1 MKDDESSSALSD
13 FTVYVMGFLIIML
26 LWSLA
31 GPFVSLQALEV
42 LQREHL
48 ASSTFHLYV
57 TQHINFII
65 LLFLEVL
72 FVRFAARMSIREFI
86 SDAPHSFPTRFLFGG
101 GIWLASMI
109 LYTVSQSLTVED
121 YLIRQ
126 SGGGG
131 AHLIMILLA
140 LLFTPLQIFGEEI
153 LFRSFF
159 YRAFSILKTNR
170 HIVSVISAVAFSA
183 AHLSNQE
190 MRMTSSPVPIILYY
204 LLSGFFFMEITYAY
218 GGIAVAAGAHFIN
231 NFFISVI
238 VNYQGSSIISF
249 PYYFSPSQ
257 DIILDLIMLIVTSS
271 VLLIIRS
278 SGTNNNVHEVE

>member
-1 MKDDESSSALSD
+1 MKDDDSSSALSD

-31 GPFVSLQALEV
+31 GPFVSIQALEV
-42 LQREHL
+42 LHRKNL

-57 TQHINFII
+57 TQHLNFIV
-65 LLFLEVL
+65 LFLLEVL
-72 FVRFAARMSIREFI
+72 FIRFAARRNIRDFI
-86 SDAPHSFPTRFLFGG
+86 SDAPRSFLERFLIGG
-101 GIWLASMI
+101 GIWLASMV
-109 LYTVSQSLTVED
+109 LYTVSQSLTVEN

-126 SGGGG
+126 PGGGG
-131 AHLIMILLA
+131 THLIMILLA
-140 LLFTPLQIFGEEI
+140 LLFTPLQILSEEI

-170 HIVSVISAVAFSA
+170 HIVSVVSAVAFSA

-190 MRMTSSPVPIILYY
+190 MSMTSSPVPIILYY
-204 LLSGFFFMEITYAY
+204 LLSGFFFMEITYSY

-249 PYYFSPSQ
+249 PYFFNPSQ
-257 DIILDLIMLIVTSS
+257 DIVLDLIMLIVTSS

-278 SGTNNNVHEVE
+278 SGTKNDVHEVE